1 MRPCPERRH
10 RTPQATGAA
19 GLEPNM
25 DEMVLVY
32 TTWPDAETAEAV
44 VDGRLAFSSEAKVMP
59 PHTRDHATT

>member
-1 MRPCPERRH
+1 
-10 RTPQATGAA
+10 
-19 GLEPNM
+19 M